1 MIAMVMRVLDARQ
14 TAQTEAG
21 VWQSHDHNMSPFS
34 CALKPSISLL
44 PAKAASIDMWTT
56 VRCVTVLKRQCLHAI
71 FKDLLCA

>member
-21 VWQSHDHNMSPFS
+21 FWQSHDHNMSPVS

-44 PAKAASIDMWTT
+44 FTNAALTRI
-56 VRCVTVLKRQCLHAI
+56 
-71 FKDLLCA
+71 